1 MDFSFVLVAIT
12 GLALVLWLADRL
24 VATPKRKRAEAA
36 GGEPRRRAKVFEYAA
51 AFLPVLLIVLCAR
64 SFLYEPYR
72 IPSGSMRPTLEV
84 GDFIFVNKFVYGL
97 RLPVTNTRIVEL
109 GSPRRGDVV
118 VFKLPSDSSANFIKR
133 LVGLPGDMVEYR
145 NKRLSIN
152 GEPVRVSM
160 PMPVNGE
167 SPFSARQAEETL
179 GGARHDIYLMPGQR
193 GREGVFEV
201 PAGHYFVM
209 GDNRDNSR
217 DSRYPGVGFIPEHR
231 LVGRADRIWFNWAVG
246 SMPEWGRIGDPIR

>member
-12 GLALVLWLADRL
+12 GLALILWLIDRL
-24 VATPKRKRAEAA
+24 VVTPKDKRIVAD
-36 GGEPRRRAKVFEYAA
+36 GGEPRRKAKVFEYAA
-51 AFLPVLLIVLCAR
+51 AFLPVLLVVLCAR

-84 GDFIFVNKFVYGL
+84 GDFIFVNKYVYGL
-97 RLPVTNTRIVEL
+97 RLPVNNLRIVEL
-109 GSPRRGDVV
+109 GSPERGDVV
-118 VFKLPSDSSANFIKR
+118 VFKLPSDPSANFIKR
-133 LVGLPGDMVEYR
+133 LVGMPGDVIEYR

-152 GEPVRVSM
+152 GEPVQVSM
-160 PMPVNGE
+160 PAPVNSQ
-167 SPFSARQAEETL
+167 SPFSARQAQELL
-179 GGARHDIYLMPGQR
+179 GDARHDIYVMPGQR
-193 GREGVFEV
+193 GREGRFEV

-231 LVGRADRIWFNWAVG
+231 LVGRAERIWFNWAVG

>member
-12 GLALVLWLADRL
+12 GLALVLWLTDRL
-24 VATPKRKRAEAA
+24 VVAPKHKRAVAV
-36 GGEPRRRAKVFEYAA
+36 GGEPRPRAKVFEYAA

-133 LVGLPGDMVEYR
+133 LVGLPGDVIEYR

-152 GEPVRVSM
+152 GEPVQVDM
-160 PMPVNGE
+160 PMPRSGE
-167 SPFSARQAEETL
+167 SPFSLRQAEEML
-179 GGARHDIYLMPGQR
+179 GGARHDIYFMPGQR

-231 LVGRADRIWFNWAVG
+231 LVGRAERIWFNWAVG
-246 SMPEWGRIGDPIR
+246 SMPEWSRIGDPIR